1 MAELASLIKIPGR
14 QSEQSD
20 EDLQKLFSNRA
31 TVKRELSALRRERHE
46 LLDKLKEQEGAIF
59 RIREELESLER
70 LLANPL
76 AAANAMVYFQLRH
89 LWRIGAQRVE
99 QFSKELRAQRERK
112 ERAKLQEAALEK
124 RKHRL
129 DILNDKLQSLLIK
142 DRNLAHEVETHEKRL
157 EAMNGFARLFKGPGV
172 KRRVNGLNNGRE
184 ALQARVEEVK
194 ETQAK
199 INAEP
204 LPDIS
209 GLSLESRRLIN
220 LAVLALAQELVLH
233 FAEHNLVNFAKSA
246 TEKPVADMKF
256 GDRRD
261 CDRLVERIRGRIGEL
276 GDQKAIADA
285 VKVRT
290 DHLLVEASFADEK
303 STVPLSETFVGIPPE
318 VPSAANNGVQQKR
331 ASDAPL
337 RVNVL
342 ADDYWDVLKVLI

>member
-20 EDLQKLFSNRA
+20 EELQKLFSNRA

-46 LLDKLKEQEGAIF
+46 LLDKLKEQEGAII
-59 RIREELESLER
+59 RIREQLESLER

-89 LWRIGAQRVE
+89 LWRVGAQRVE
-99 QFSKELRAQRERK
+99 QFSNELRAQRERK

-157 EAMNGFARLFKGPGV
+157 DAMNGFARIFKGSAL
-172 KRRVNGLNNGRE
+172 KRRMAGLNSGRE
-184 ALQARVEEVK
+184 ALQVRIEEVK
-194 ETQAK
+194 DTQSK

-233 FAEHNLVNFAKSA
+233 FAEHNLINLAKSA

-261 CDRLVERIRGRIGEL
+261 CDRLVERIRGRINEL
-276 GDQKAIADA
+276 GDQKTMADA

-290 DHLLVEASFADEK
+290 DYLLAQASFVDEK
-303 STVPLSETFVGIPPE
+303 TTVPLSEAFAGIPPE
-318 VPSAANNGVQQKR
+318 VPSASGDGVKHQR

-342 ADDYWDVLKVLI
+342 ADDYWDVLRVML